1 MLSVKGKDGMKK
13 RHMKRRFFRWGVV
26 GALLISV
33 VFACLLRCLNLE
45 HSSATAVFIEICELI
60 GKLFMNGLKMLV
72 VPLITSS
79 IICGVMR
86 FGSKSE
92 FHRLGLKTIL
102 FYFVSCFVAVTIGLM
117 VVNVF
122 RPGDTDI
129 TLASKILGQA
139 NRLPEHF
146 AYLEGTI
153 RYKISDFLL
162 RLLPSNI
169 LAAATDNAQILG
181 LIFFSLLFGFFIGRL
196 PENLRETQF
205 ALWEGL
211 QQITRHITC
220 IVIAFSPIGVFGL
233 VTPIL
238 LNTGL
243 ELVKPLLFFMG
254 TILLGFALYAFG
266 FLYLLLRFV
275 GRVNPIQHYKAMMP
289 VTMMAFSTASSAA
302 ALPVALDRIEN
313 ESKVSP
319 KTARFTLPLGITI
332 NMCGTALYEC
342 VVVIFIAQLYQVTQ
356 GISFGIWDQV
366 TVVLMALLTSVGV
379 AGIPASGLI
388 AITMIL
394 SSVGLPIE
402 SIGVIWVVERILDM
416 FRTAVNVFND
426 TCCTI
431 IIARSEGEKTAYP
444 QV

>member
-1 MLSVKGKDGMKK
+1 M
-13 RHMKRRFFRWGVV
+13 
-26 GALLISV
+26 
-33 VFACLLRCLNLE
+33 
-45 HSSATAVFIEICELI
+45 
-60 GKLFMNGLKMLV
+60 
-72 VPLITSS
+72 
-79 IICGVMR
+79 
-86 FGSKSE
+86 
-92 FHRLGLKTIL
+92 
-102 FYFVSCFVAVTIGLM
+102 
-117 VVNVF
+117 
-122 RPGDTDI
+122 
-129 TLASKILGQA
+129 
-139 NRLPEHF
+139 
-146 AYLEGTI
+146 
-153 RYKISDFLL
+153 
-162 RLLPSNI
+162 
-169 LAAATDNAQILG
+169 
-181 LIFFSLLFGFFIGRL
+181 
-196 PENLRETQF
+196 
-205 ALWEGL
+205 
-211 QQITRHITC
+211 
-220 IVIAFSPIGVFGL
+220 
-233 VTPIL
+233 
-238 LNTGL
+238 
-243 ELVKPLLFFMG
+243 
-254 TILLGFALYAFG
+254 
-266 FLYLLLRFV
+266 
-275 GRVNPIQHYKAMMP
+275 
-289 VTMMAFSTASSAA
+289 
-302 ALPVALDRIEN
+302 DRIEN